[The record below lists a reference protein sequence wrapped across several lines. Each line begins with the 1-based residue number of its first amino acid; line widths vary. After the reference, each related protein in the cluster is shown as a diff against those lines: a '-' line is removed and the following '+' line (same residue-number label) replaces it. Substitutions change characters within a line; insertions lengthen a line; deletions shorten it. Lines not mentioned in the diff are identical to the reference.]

1 MNDILVE
8 DGIALYLMLLPRRK
22 MLALC
27 CGALERLRS
36 ELPMLSICCWRPG
49 RDLWRVS
56 RSGPVLAHRLHDS

>member
-36 ELPMLSICCWRPG
+36 AAHG